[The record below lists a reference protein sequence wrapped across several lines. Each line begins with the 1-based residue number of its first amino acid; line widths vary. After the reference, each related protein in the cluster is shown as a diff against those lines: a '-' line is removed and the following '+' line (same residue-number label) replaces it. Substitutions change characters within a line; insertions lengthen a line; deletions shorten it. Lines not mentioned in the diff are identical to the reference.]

1 MLDGMKIVRAFGS
14 ALARQRRGG
23 GSAAF
28 WCMLAAAAVAC
39 AACTSPRSVP
49 VPGARSVTSASVT
62 SASPASNLHEPG
74 YLALGDSIA
83 FGYRPSSVTP
93 AGDYRHPA
101 DLIGYPQDIARTLG
115 LDLVNA
121 SCPGETTASM
131 IEEAAPSNGCETNA
145 RGAPGYRSFEPLHV
159 SYAGSQ
165 LGYAVRYLRLHPDT
179 QLVTIDIGVNDLLR
193 CQGTTSDHCAGPDF
207 GRTLAEVTQN
217 LNTILGGLR
226 NRARY
231 RHALV
236 VLTYYAL
243 SYGDRV
249 ATGRTGALNAALA
262 QAAGRYGAR
271 VADGFGA
278 FRSASARDDGNTCA
292 AGLRIRLPGGG
303 CDLHP
308 TAYGQQILAR
318 AVEAAIGR

>member
-1 MLDGMKIVRAFGS
+1 MLDGMKIVGAFGS

-39 AACTSPRSVP
+39 AACTSPGSVP
-49 VPGARSVTSASVT
+49 VPGARSVTSA
-62 SASPASNLHEPG
+62 APASAQTLHEPG

-83 FGYRPSSVTP
+83 FGYRPSSVTA

-101 DLIGYPQDIARTLG
+101 DFIGYPEDIARTLG

-165 LGYAVRYLRLHPDT
+165 LGYAVRYLRLPP
-179 QLVTIDIGVNDLLR
+179 
-193 CQGTTSDHCAGPDF
+193 A
-207 GRTLAEVTQN
+207 
-217 LNTILGGLR
+217 
-226 NRARY
+226 
-231 RHALV
+231 
-236 VLTYYAL
+236 
-243 SYGDRV
+243 
-249 ATGRTGALNAALA
+249 
-262 QAAGRYGAR
+262 
-271 VADGFGA
+271 
-278 FRSASARDDGNTCA
+278 
-292 AGLRIRLPGGG
+292 
-303 CDLHP
+303 
-308 TAYGQQILAR
+308 
-318 AVEAAIGR
+318 